1 MTFTKENVSELTNAV
16 GELTCEQS
24 DRYPFHTVRET
35 YDRAFKESTRVTAS
49 SLYKNFPSI
58 FQVSHYSR
66 F

>member
-35 YDRAFKESTRVTAS
+35 YDRALKEST
-49 SLYKNFPSI
+49 
-58 FQVSHYSR
+58 
-66 F
+66 